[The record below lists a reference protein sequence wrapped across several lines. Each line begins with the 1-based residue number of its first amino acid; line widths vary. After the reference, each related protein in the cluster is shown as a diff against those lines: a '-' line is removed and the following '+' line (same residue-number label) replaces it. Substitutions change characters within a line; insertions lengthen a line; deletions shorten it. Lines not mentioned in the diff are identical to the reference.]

1 MALAPWNVLGAGK
14 IRSDEEEERRKKS
27 GENGRAQ
34 PGTSWERSPDERK
47 VCLALEKVAQE
58 ISAKS
63 LNAVAIAYVMQK
75 TRFVFPIIGGRKVEH
90 LKSNLEALD
99 ISLSAEQI
107 SYLEG
112 VLPFERGFPYKY
124 FVSRAYVCSLIVC

>member
-1 MALAPWNVLGAGK
+1 
-14 IRSDEEEERRKKS
+14 
-27 GENGRAQ
+27 
-34 PGTSWERSPDERK
+34 
-47 VCLALEKVAQE
+47 
-58 ISAKS
+58 
-63 LNAVAIAYVMQK
+63 MQK